1 MNFVKKIIIVML
13 SKFYII
19 CSFFKDLIVFKRY
32 GIGNIHL
39 LNAVQYGSSSIH
51 LNITADEPVLQSN
64 MKFENLP
71 SLYNYTALLTGINL
85 KKKYFFRYID

>member
-1 MNFVKKIIIVML
+1 MF
-13 SKFYII
+13 
-19 CSFFKDLIVFKRY
+19 FFKDLIVFKRY

-51 LNITADEPVLQSN
+51 LNITADEPVLPSS

-71 SLYNYTALLTGINL
+71 SLYNYTALLTGFNL